1 MRERRWEEDEG
12 SGDRDLQVH
21 PYLFQITNSV
31 DNPAAGVVNRGCLGG
46 QAAGAGSAGPLQS
59 DMAP

>member
-46 QAAGAGSAGPLQS
+46 GQV
-59 DMAP
+59 APALCSQIWLRNT